1 MQKNYVVRR
10 KIDDQYMYYHSRMSK
25 GYFHYV
31 FDRDEAKKL
40 NKREAGRLV
49 KEAKY
54 PEKFEIIELKK
65 GVNFYDKE
73 TK

>member
-31 FDRDEAKKL
+31 MDKEEAKL
-40 NKREAGRLV
+40 LTRPEARRLV
-49 KEAKY
+49 REAKY
-54 PEKFEIIELKK
+54 PEKFEVVEVK
-65 GVNFYDKE
+65 
-73 TK
+73 